1 MLMTLSGSACRM
13 LSCCDAACPA
23 ESVTCTV
30 NGNVVGKMQKAP
42 GEHPGTPEINPV
54 AGFRVKVPPPIAPVT
69 GKVPLVMA

>member
-1 MLMTLSGSACRM
+1 
-13 LSCCDAACPA
+13 
-23 ESVTCTV
+23 
-30 NGNVVGKMQKAP
+30 MQKAP